1 MSNVVYDRTKAFR
14 LLPLV
19 RSIAREVEERELRL
33 RRLETV
39 LEAATRRLPTR
50 RRQIL
55 TAELA
60 LQRKEMRRIR
70 TELSTLGCAL
80 LGTDPVTLR
89 IPSTEDGRPRS
100 LIWQF
105 GERRR
110 PA

>member
-1 MSNVVYDRTKAFR
+1 MSHVSYDRTQAFR

-33 RRLETV
+33 RRLESI
-39 LEAATRRLPTR
+39 LEESRLRRLSR
-50 RRQIL
+50 RRRRL
-55 TAELA
+55 ATAELA
-60 LQRKEMRRIR
+60 AQRKEMRRVR
-70 TELSTLGCAL
+70 TELSGLGCAL

-105 GERRR
+105 GERRS
-110 PA
+110 A